1 MNLRP
6 FIQHRTRYL
15 FLALGFIISLIP
27 FAFQAP
33 IAQADSPS
41 FVRIIHASPDIGTAD
56 VFVDGKHLLSNF
68 QFGTVTNYV
77 SMAPG
82 PHVVKVGLI
91 GKGPNAAT
99 ITQTLTVNSGDVY
112 TVAAL
117 GTKKEGFKL
126 EAFNDSNLV
135 TSGMAKLRFYNL
147 SPDTQLNSVSS
158 NNSTLCGQLPYQNAT
173 DYLALQAG
181 AYNLAINTDQK
192 SSPIP
197 FSANL
202 DQNTI
207 TSIFA
212 IGLANGTPEL
222 KFISSKVSA
231 IPGLP
236 GTGSDPNAPATTA
249 ASQGQPLPLVV
260 GIFALCALIASGIV
274 FGRRAKSR
282 RA

>member
-1 MNLRP
+1 MKLKP
-6 FIQHRTRYL
+6 LIQHRTRYL
-15 FLALGFIISLIP
+15 FLALGSIFSLLP

-33 IAQADSPS
+33 IASADSPS

-68 QFGTVTNYV
+68 QFGTVTGYV

-91 GKGPNAAT
+91 GRGPGAAT
-99 ITQTLTVNSGDVY
+99 ITQTLNVNSGDVY

-117 GTKKEGFKL
+117 GTQKEGFKL
-126 EAFNDSNLV
+126 LAFNDNNLV
-135 TSGMAKLRFYNL
+135 QEGKAELRFYNL

-158 NNSTLCGQLPYQNAT
+158 NNSTLCGILPYQNAT
-173 DYLALQAG
+173 AYLPLQAG

-197 FSANL
+197 FAAKL

-212 IGLANGTPEL
+212 VGLANGKPGL
-222 KFISSKVSA
+222 QFISSKVNAVPS
-231 IPGLP
+231 LP
-236 GTGSDPNAPATTA
+236 GTGSDPNAPAPTA
-249 ASQGQPLPLVV
+249 PQGQPLLLI
-260 GIFALCALIASGIV
+260 GILALCALLATTVV
-274 FGRRAKSR
+274 FGRRARSR
-282 RA
+282 RS